1 MYDIKLT
8 CEGDKEIIKRIVYYY
23 NKLKFSKYFYEAI
36 IIVINLYNYLK
47 LNKSFILN
55 NKIFTKKILD
65 FYYEF
70 TYDEKYSDLSQL
82 LKNSFYNSYINL
94 KNIE

>member
-1 MYDIKLT
+1 MYDIEIS
-8 CEGDKEIIKRIVYYY
+8 CENDKIILERIVYYY
-23 NKLKFSKYFYEAI
+23 RKLKLSKYYYEAI
-36 IIVINLYNYLK
+36 IIVINLYNFLK

-55 NKIFTKKILD
+55 NKIFTKKILE

-70 TYDEKYSDLSQL
+70 TYDEKYSNLSPL